1 MNPKSKKN
9 NKSEKLEQELE
20 EMTELAK
27 RTMAD
32 MQNQKRRFDEEKKVL
47 ITMGNI
53 DLIRSLLPIVDNLNR
68 AKEHAPENT
77 EQEWL
82 KGIEISINQLNTTL
96 TNFGLKEIS
105 TKEEKFNPDLH
116 EAVLQ
121 GEGEKDLILE
131 ELEKGYILGERIIR
145 HAKVKV
151 GTE

>member
-1 MNPKSKKN
+1 MNPKTKKDS
-9 NKSEKLEQELE
+9 KSEKLQQELE

-32 MQNQKRRFDEEKKVL
+32 MQNQKRRFDEEKNLL

-53 DLIRSLLPIVDNLNR
+53 NLIRSLLPIIDNLNR

-77 EQEWL
+77 DAEWL
-82 KGIEISINQLNTTL
+82 KGIEMSIDQLNTTL
-96 TNFGLKEIS
+96 TNFGLKEIP
-105 TKEEKFNPDLH
+105 TKGEKFNPDLY

-121 GEGEKDLILE
+121 DEGEKDLILE
-131 ELEKGYILGERIIR
+131 ELEKGYILGERVIR

-151 GTE
+151 GS

>member
-47 ITMGNI
+47 ITIGNI

-77 EQEWL
+77 DPKWL
-82 KGIEISINQLNTTL
+82 QGIEISINQLNTTL

-131 ELEKGYILGERIIR
+131 ELEKGYILGERVIR

-151 GTE
+151 GTG